1 MGAAV
6 KWGSVEARNASGT
19 STAGGRNVPHP
30 ACCTRAEPAANP
42 SASFGVQVLSFFIH
56 WRQRIDL
63 FIGWQ
68 VSSVGERWAAVHG
81 HLALPSGSLA
91 SPLAGHRTELAL
103 GSAPI

>member
-1 MGAAV
+1 MPQAPAQQA
-6 KWGSVEARNASGT
+6 EATFRTLLVAQE
-19 STAGGRNVPHP
+19 
-30 ACCTRAEPAANP
+30 EPAANP
-42 SASFGVQVLSFFIH
+42 SASFGVQVLSLFIR
-56 WRQRIDL
+56 WRQWIDL